1 MESCK
6 KALTFSVHKSYI
18 RGAKGGICMIGII
31 ITNAKNSVNQ
41 SKSGKAI

>member
-6 KALTFSVHKSYI
+6 KSIDFFGAQELYW
-18 RGAKGGICMIGII
+18 GAKRGICMIGII